1 MGEKR
6 ELLAKINADLT
17 KAMKEKAEMR
27 LSTLRMMKSKIL
39 YVNARGDLPD
49 TEIIKILAKYS
60 KELKEAIDEANKVG
74 RPEAA
79 KKSEDELKIVEEYL
93 PKQLSN
99 DEIKAAV
106 QSAISSTGASTV
118 KDMGKVI
125 KEIMSKYPGIDGKIV
140 NQFVKELLNG

>member
-1 MGEKR
+1 MEEKR
-6 ELLAKINADLT
+6 ELLAKINSDLI

-27 LSTLRMMKSKIL
+27 LSTLRMMKSKVL

-60 KELKEAIDEANKVG
+60 KELKESIDEANKVN

-79 KKSEDELKIVEEYL
+79 KRSEDELKIVEEYL

-106 QSAISSTGASTV
+106 QSAISSTGASSV

-125 KEIMSKYPGIDGKIV
+125 KEVMGKNPGIDGKVV
-140 NQFVKELLNG
+140 NQLVKELLNV